1 MNAYS
6 LGLMFGATTLLFG
19 CNDSNSDNAQSKI
32 RVTHASADAPL
43 VDIKLNGTTVDGLSL
58 VDYQVG
64 SGLISLDSG
73 AYDVSVEALL
83 AGDASAEVIGAN
95 LNFAPDMQYDIVA
108 LNYTADIEPVVLSR
122 DDISPENDQVR
133 IDVLHAH
140 PNVPGVDIYLTTTDD
155 IADQSPAISG
165 LEFKV
170 DSADLPVTIP
180 AGTYRIRLTL
190 SGDKG
195 IAFDSGELDLAGGSD
210 LMITAVPNVNG
221 GAVSPVNLL
230 VADGSAVNVLRSTE
244 EKATVRVVHT
254 VDDAPAVDVLAS
266 GSAVGGLTNIVFK
279 EFRSLDLAPDSYD
292 LSVAASAD
300 NSLVVIDAPGTSFEA
315 GTTTSIYAVGKL
327 NSVTDSTIEPLAIS
341 EDLRSV
347 ATYAKLRVVHASPTA
362 ETLGLVDIHASA
374 DGVFDETTAVL
385 QGVAFKGTST
395 LNVPAGT
402 YFLAVIL
409 ASDASF
415 TPAVSATATVDDG
428 GVYSVV
434 ATDDFGGGLVLNV
447 DNMAP

>member
-6 LGLMFGATTLLFG
+6 LGLMLGATTLLFG
-19 CNDSNSDNAQSKI
+19 CNDSDSDYPESQI

-43 VDIKLNGTTVDGLSL
+43 VDIKLNGATVEGLSQ

-64 SGLISLDSG
+64 SGLISLESG

-108 LNYTADIEPVVLSR
+108 LNYTAGIEPVVLSR
-122 DDISPENDQVR
+122 DAISPANNEVR

-140 PNVPGVDIYLTTTDD
+140 PDVPGVDVYLTTDD

-170 DSADLPVTIP
+170 DSADLPVSIP

-195 IAFDSGELDLAGGSD
+195 VAFDSGELDLAGGSD
-210 LMITAVPNVNG
+210 LMITAVPNVDG

-230 VADGSAVNVLRSTE
+230 VADGTAVNILRSTE
-244 EKATVRVVHT
+244 EKAAVRVVHT

-266 GSAVGGLTNIVFK
+266 GSAVVGLTDIEFK

-292 LSVAASAD
+292 LSVVASAD

-327 NSVTDSTIEPLAIS
+327 NSVNDSTIEPLVIG

-347 ATYAKLRVVHASPTA
+347 ATYAKLRVVHASPA
-362 ETLGLVDIHASA
+362 ADSLGLVDIHASA
-374 DGVFDETTAVL
+374 DGAFNETTAVL
-385 QGVAFKGTST
+385 QGVAFKGTAT

-409 ASDASF
+409 EGDGSF

-447 DNMAP
+447 DNIAP